1 MVSVF
6 VMAQPDP
13 PTSSN
18 TENGTDPEGPRPPK
32 MIHLEELESMVTD
45 LIKKSLKE
53 AGLRARANPLA
64 GGKKLS
70 PP

>member
-1 MVSVF
+1 
-6 VMAQPDP
+6 MAQPDP

-18 TENGTDPEGPRPPK
+18 TENGTNTEVPRPPK
-32 MIHLEELESMVTD
+32 MIRLEELESTVAD
-45 LIKKSLKE
+45 LIKKSLEE
-53 AGLRARANPLA
+53 AGLRARADPVA

>member
-6 VMAQPDP
+6 VMTQLDP

-32 MIHLEELESMVTD
+32 MIRLEELESTVTD
-45 LIKKSLKE
+45 LIKKSLEE
-53 AGLRARANPLA
+53 AGLRARTDLLA
-64 GGKKLS
+64 GDKKLS